1 MKTYILEKKNQPQYS
16 WERYVIMAPNKIEM
30 KKIAKAEAIDIE
42 EFDIEVISKPGLVHT
57 DIY

>member
-1 MKTYILEKKNQPQYS
+1 MKTYILEKKTHAPYS
-16 WERYVIMAPNKIEM
+16 WEKYIIVALNKVEM

-42 EFDIEVISKPGLVHT
+42 EFDIVVITKPGLVYT